1 MNYNERRPK
10 RMHTKSR
17 DAPNI
22 GGKISPS
29 HPGAT
34 NGNGR
39 RTVNY
44 PSKDREAF
52 RQALVNIIM

>member
-1 MNYNERRPK
+1 
-10 RMHTKSR
+10 MHTKSR

-22 GGKISPS
+22 GEKISPS
-29 HPGAT
+29 HPGTT